1 MNPLR
6 CLSFITGCSI
16 MKTTV
21 KWKMYSFF
29 GDLGIAACL
38 YRILIQNQKILH
50 YFRMSPYIMNNE
62 HILKGA

>member
-1 MNPLR
+1 
-6 CLSFITGCSI
+6 

-29 GDLGIAACL
+29 GDLGITACL

>member
-1 MNPLR
+1 MFVIYYQMQYNK
-6 CLSFITGCSI
+6 ITER
-16 MKTTV
+16 
-21 KWKMYSFF
+21 WKLHFHF

-38 YRILIQNQKILH
+38 YKILIQNQKILH

>member
-1 MNPLR
+1 MFVIYYQMQYNENN
-6 CLSFITGCSI
+6 CEMENVF
-16 MKTTV
+16 
-21 KWKMYSFF
+21 FF
-29 GDLGIAACL
+29 GDLGITACL